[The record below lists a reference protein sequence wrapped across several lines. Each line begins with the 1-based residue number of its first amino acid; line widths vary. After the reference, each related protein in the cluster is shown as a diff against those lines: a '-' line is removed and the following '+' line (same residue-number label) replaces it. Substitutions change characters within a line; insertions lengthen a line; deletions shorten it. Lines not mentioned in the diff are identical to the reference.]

1 MKDKQDI
8 QKMDYYTTK
17 ALGLM
22 AGVTSARIR
31 QLCIEGKIKAK
42 KVGRDWAISANE
54 VMRFLRERE

>member
-1 MKDKQDI
+1 
-8 QKMDYYTTK
+8 MDYYTTK